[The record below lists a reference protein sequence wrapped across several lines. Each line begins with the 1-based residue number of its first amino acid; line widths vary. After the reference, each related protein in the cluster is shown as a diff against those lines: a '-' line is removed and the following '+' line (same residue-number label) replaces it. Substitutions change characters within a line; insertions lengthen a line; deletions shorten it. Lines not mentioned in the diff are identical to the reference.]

1 MLDQYKRILVAV
13 DGSKEAERAFFKAVN
28 VAKRNEATLI
38 ITHILDIGAYTTFE
52 GFDKSLTDR
61 VYNYAEEL
69 LNDYAEKAKEAG
81 LEKVEKVLEYGSP
94 KVKIAKE
101 IADKGRISIN
111 GKVAKS
117 STDVKIGDE
126 LTLLFGNKTLVVKVT
141 DIRETTKKDEAEN
154 MYEILDV
161 SYAENFDDQI

>member
-1 MLDQYKRILVAV
+1 MRLDKYLKVSRLIKRRTV
-13 DGSKEAERAFFKAVN
+13 
-28 VAKRNEATLI
+28 
-38 ITHILDIGAYTTFE
+38 
-52 GFDKSLTDR
+52 
-61 VYNYAEEL
+61 
-69 LNDYAEKAKEAG
+69 
-81 LEKVEKVLEYGSP
+81 
-94 KVKIAKE
+94 AKE

-154 MYEILDV
+154 MYEVV
-161 SYAENFDDQI
+161 SDTNK

>member
-1 MLDQYKRILVAV
+1 MAQKRLNVL
-13 DGSKEAERAFFKAVN
+13 FFKAVN

-101 IADKGRISIN
+101 IAKEQNVDLILCGATGLNAVERFIIGSVSEYIIRY
-111 GKVAKS
+111 APC
-117 STDVKIGDE
+117 DV
-126 LTLLFGNKTLVVKVT
+126 LVV
-141 DIRETTKKDEAEN
+141 R
-154 MYEILDV
+154 
-161 SYAENFDDQI
+161 

>member
-1 MLDQYKRILVAV
+1 MFTGGIIMLDQYKRILVAV

-101 IADKGRISIN
+101 IAKEQNVDLILCGATGLNAVERFIIDSVSEYIIRY
-111 GKVAKS
+111 APC
-117 STDVKIGDE
+117 DV
-126 LTLLFGNKTLVVKVT
+126 LVV
-141 DIRETTKKDEAEN
+141 R
-154 MYEILDV
+154 
-161 SYAENFDDQI
+161 